1 MRPGRLRL
9 RVMAAWLGVLAL
21 ALDALVP
28 VHLAFDLAHAAAP
41 TRHRERPADRDFIA
55 VLLTLVTGHHDAAG
69 AGGAPERHHRGDHC
83 AVCGAA
89 ATLAHFAPAA
99 AVLLWPPAF
108 AGVPKPAPPAAET
121 PRPLAFV
128 AYRSRAPPLA

>member
-1 MRPGRLRL
+1 
-9 RVMAAWLGVLAL
+9 MAAWLGVLAL

-41 TRHRERPADRDFIA
+41 AGHRERLPDRDFIA
-55 VLLTLVTGHHDAAG
+55 VLLTLVTGHHDAVG
-69 AGGAPERHHRGDHC
+69 ADGAPERHRHGDHC

-89 ATLAHFAPAA
+89 ATLAGFAPAA
-99 AVLLWPPAF
+99 AILILLPAF
-108 AGVPKPAPPAAET
+108 AGAPKPAPPAAEI

>member
-1 MRPGRLRL
+1 
-9 RVMAAWLGVLAL
+9 MAAWLGVLAL

-41 TRHRERPADRDFIA
+41 ARHRERVADQDFIG
-55 VLLTLVTGHHDAAG
+55 VLLTLITGHHDAAG
-69 AGGAPERHHRGDHC
+69 AGGAPKGHHRGDHC

-89 ATLAHFAPAA
+89 ATLAGFAPAA
-99 AVLLWPPAF
+99 AVLLSLPAF
-108 AGVPKPAPPAAET
+108 AGAPKPAAPAAEI